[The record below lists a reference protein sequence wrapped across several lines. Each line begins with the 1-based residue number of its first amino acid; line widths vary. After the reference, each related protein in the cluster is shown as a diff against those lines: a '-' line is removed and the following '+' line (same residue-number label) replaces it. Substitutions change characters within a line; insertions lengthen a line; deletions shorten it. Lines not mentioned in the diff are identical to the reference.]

1 MRLYL
6 LIGLLL
12 AVVAM
17 MVQEGDS
24 WPRIRIR
31 LPRIRI
37 RVRRV
42 LGRVV
47 NFCKSHPITCYKVGK
62 AAVVAVGDENK
73 LQVMMN
79 DQDGDGKMTLH
90 EMEDEDLFEELD
102 ANDDGFVDQ
111 KELDNLQEH
120 FNMITAL
127 TQGQSSD
134 DDQLDDELDEKE
146 LAELKDLLSNQP

>member
-1 MRLYL
+1 MRQFL
-6 LIGLLL
+6 LTGLLL

-31 LPRIRI
+31 LPR
-37 RVRRV
+37 VRRLV
-42 LGRVV
+42 RGVV
-47 NFCKSHPITCYKVGK
+47 DFCKNRPVTCYKVGK
-62 AAVVAVGDENK
+62 AAVAAAGDENK

-79 DQDGDGKMTLH
+79 DQDGDGKMALH

-102 ANDDGFVDQ
+102 ANEDGFVDQ

-120 FNMITAL
+120 IHMIAAL

-134 DDQLDDELDEKE
+134 NNQLDDELNEKE
-146 LAELKDLLSNQP
+146 LAELKALLSNQP

>member
-6 LIGLLL
+6 LTGLLL

-31 LPRIRI
+31 
-37 RVRRV
+37 VRRIV
-42 LGRVV
+42 RRVV
-47 NFCKSHPITCYKVGK
+47 NFCKNRPVTCYR
-62 AAVVAVGDENK
+62 VATGDENK
-73 LQVMMN
+73 LQAMMN
-79 DQDGDGKMTLH
+79 DQDGDGKMALH
-90 EMEDEDLFEELD
+90 EMEDKDLFEELD
-102 ANDDGFVDQ
+102 ANDNGFVDQ

-134 DDQLDDELDEKE
+134 DDQLDDELNEKE

>member
-1 MRLYL
+1 
-6 LIGLLL
+6 
-12 AVVAM
+12 M